1 MFDTL
6 YAQIGA
12 VIVVAICTFAFL
24 KGGEIERVT
33 AGAYVLGWFA
43 SLLVQNDFGLYGVQ
57 WGVFVIDAAM
67 LCVLVALVWRSRSA
81 WVVWASAFQLLV
93 VMSHILAMVDGR
105 PPIRAVL
112 AVMNVAG
119 YGVLIA
125 MAVGTFWSWQERR
138 AAGLE

>member
-12 VIVVAICTFAFL
+12 FIVVAVCTFAFL
-24 KGGEIERVT
+24 KGGETERLT

-43 SLLVQNDFGLYGVQ
+43 SLLVQNDVGLYGVQ
-57 WGVFVIDAAM
+57 WGVFVVDAVM
-67 LCVLVALVWRSRSA
+67 LGVLIALVWRSRRG
-81 WVVWASAFQLLV
+81 WVVWASAFQLLA
-93 VMSHILAMVDGR
+93 VMSHVLAMVDGR

-112 AVMNVAG
+112 TVMNVAG

-125 MAVGTFWSWQERR
+125 LAVGTFWSWQERK